1 MKISAILLIICIL
14 FSMTG
19 CSFKM
24 IEPAHQF
31 KRLQFDNEN
40 LGDGTSWEEK
50 ITDSMKYSYEAKET
64 VASKLPVYEI
74 TPRIITDSELEALR
88 ESLNNLFTDPSRKM
102 SIWPEDN
109 LLNAPIICGERINTN
124 SHFFPE
130 DVPDFTMSDS
140 ELKYLAQQVFDAIP
154 FIDTRYVYLDGTRGY
169 TSSSRDDGEHLRT
182 VFVYFVPVIN
192 GMNVYSSDH
201 VMMIFD
207 QYGLLYFQLILF
219 RYQQI
224 GQINL
229 VPLEDAK
236 QRILNPDELGSHDQ
250 ANRFSNLNS
259 MTIERLELNYYNY
272 YYDGNTILQPV
283 YHFIGTAVDENGKS
297 TRINSIV
304 NAVPEEYTYIPEE

>member
-1 MKISAILLIICIL
+1 MKITAVLLIVCILL
-14 FSMTG
+14 SMTG

-31 KRLQFDNEN
+31 KRLQFDNED
-40 LGDGTSWEEK
+40 LGNGTSWEEK
-50 ITDSMKYSYEAKET
+50 ITDSMEYSYEAKET
-64 VASKLPVYEI
+64 FSSTLPVYEI
-74 TPRIITDSELEALR
+74 TPRIITDSELESLR
-88 ESLNNLFTDPSRKM
+88 ESLDNLITDPARKM
-102 SIWPEDN
+102 VIWREDN
-109 LLNAPIICGERINTN
+109 LLDAPMICGERVNTK

-130 DVPDFTMSDS
+130 DVPDFNMSDS
-140 ELKYLAQQVFDAIP
+140 ELKHLAQQVFDSIP
-154 FIDTRYVYLDGTRGY
+154 FIDTPYVYLDGTRGY
-169 TSSSRDDGEHLRT
+169 SSSSTDDTEHLRT

-201 VMMIFD
+201 IVMIFD
-207 QYGLLYFQLILF
+207 QYGLLFFQFVLF

-236 QRILNPDELGSHDQ
+236 SRILNPDELGSHDQ
-250 ANRFSNLNS
+250 ANSFTNLKS
-259 MTIERLELNYYNY
+259 MTIERLEMNYYNY
-272 YYDGNTILQPV
+272 YYTGNTVLQPV

-297 TRINSIV
+297 TRINSVV